1 MALGRGTNP
10 DTGRSTMR
18 QEVVSRLNPGTNAD
32 TGQSINST
40 DTTLEARR
48 LDIAILPENFSRPL
62 TDFLVGQN
70 DDITNIASQVNSN
83 SRDSRA
89 TSLENAAQNAAISQL
104 NNVVEAHTDKIAH
117 IEGSYVSKTTTGL
130 QSLQSPLSVT
140 TSYSVNGVKVVGTRN
155 TGWSASSG
163 TGQKGGLNADIPLN
177 AGGSYSQGEMQA
189 IANQLTAA
197 CKVIKA
203 LQDALAAH
211 GLIG

>member
-1 MALGRGTNP
+1 
-10 DTGRSTMR
+10 MR

-32 TGQSINST
+32 TGQSTSRQ
-40 DTTLEARR
+40 DTPLEARR
-48 LDIAILPENFSRPL
+48 LDISILPENFSRPL
-62 TDFLVGQN
+62 TDYLVGQN
-70 DDITNIASQVNSN
+70 DDITNIATQVNSN

-117 IEGSYVSKTTTGL
+117 IEGSYVSKTSTGL
-130 QSLQSPLSVT
+130 QSLQSPLNVT
-140 TSYSVNGVKVVGTRN
+140 TSYSVNGTKVVGVRN
-155 TGWSASSG
+155 TGWTTSSG
-163 TGQKGGLNADIPLN
+163 TGQKGGLNADVPLN

>member
-18 QEVVSRLNPGTNAD
+18 EEVRSRLNPGTNAD
-32 TGQSINST
+32 TGQSTIRQ
-40 DTTLEARR
+40 DGTLEARR
-48 LDIAILPENFSRPL
+48 LDISILPDNFSRPL

-70 DDITNIASQVNSN
+70 DDISNIATQVNSN
-83 SRDSRA
+83 SRDSKA
-89 TSLENAAQNAAISQL
+89 TSIENALQNAAISQL
-104 NNVVEAHTDKIAH
+104 NNLTGAHSDKIAT
-117 IEGSYVSKTTTGL
+117 IESSYVSKTTTGL

-140 TSYSVNGVKVVGTRN
+140 TSYSVNGTKVVGVRN

-163 TGQKGGLNADIPLN
+163 TGQKGGLNADLPLN